1 MYDVNNNINDIIK
14 QINNDINNNENNLT
28 KSTTGVSLGFNI
40 TSDNNNKSEKRKIE
54 EEKKEFRISKAIQKI
69 KKKQGGEGNSASIL
83 NKSLKIADM
92 DKELDNKI
100 QKKSETF
107 VEEEKNNNDIEDNN
121 VVNVLNN

>member
-1 MYDVNNNINDIIK
+1 MRIIWLN
-14 QINNDINNNENNLT
+14 QLQEFHW
-28 KSTTGVSLGFNI
+28 G
-40 TSDNNNKSEKRKIE
+40 DNNNKSEKKKID

-69 KKKQGGEGNSASIL
+69 KKKQGGEGNSASQL
-83 NKSLKIADM
+83 NKSLKITDM
-92 DKELDNKI
+92 DKELENKI